1 MESGV
6 QARPA
11 IRAGDL
17 DGLRRI
23 YSDVGGLVTESEEEI
38 MKVATGWEV
47 NVRSPWR
54 RFLPKSIFE
63 GFGGKASSKL
73 FVTNRRIVLVR
84 DIDPWRE
91 LKGELTPLGIPT
103 AAAKEVRLKQLRS
116 RGARQYCEIRPGDFR
131 VVKKR
136 SFDSPRSWMDLRLV
150 SPDGRQYAITLWK
163 TDGPDQETRVLIESQ
178 FGR

>member
-1 MESGV
+1 MESGL
-6 QARPA
+6 QARPVV
-11 IRAGDL
+11 RAGDL

-23 YSDVGGLVTESEEEI
+23 YSDVGGLVTEPDEEI
-38 MKVATGWEV
+38 ARVAAGWEV

-73 FVTNRRIVLVR
+73 FVTNQRIVLVR

-103 AAAKEVRLKQLRS
+103 AAAKEVRLKQLKS
-116 RGARQYCEIRPGDFR
+116 RGARQYCEIRPRDLR

-136 SFDSPRSWMDLRLV
+136 SFDQPRSWLDLRLLSV
-150 SPDGRQYAITLWK
+150 DGQQYAITLWK
-163 TDGPDQETRVLIESQ
+163 TDGPDAETRALVESQ